1 MLNQHLYFCV
11 LGSKIL
17 LIGTHLKKNPPQ
29 HPKSIF
35 HVSRLV
41 QWPVQN
47 LHIILHTVHNSEND
61 ILELLEL
68 LLLDGVDQLQ
78 LLSLLPLLLLLPR
91 YLRLLQSMI
100 RKCIFVRKLYENCL
114 NQRMHFMHFCSFKS
128 SDLSTIFQ
136 FYHLG
141 IDAPNHLIKHQSI
154 FFRIILEF
162 LILFELNCLL
172 NTLVE
177 ILINRYSKQLAF

>member
-1 MLNQHLYFCV
+1 MEKIT
-11 LGSKIL
+11 SK
-17 LIGTHLKKNPPQ
+17 
-29 HPKSIF
+29 HPKSIV

-41 QWPVQN
+41 QRPVQN

-141 IDAPNHLIKHQSI
+141 IDAPNHLIKHQNI
-154 FFRIILEF
+154 FLG
-162 LILFELNCLL
+162 LFW
-172 NTLVE
+172 
-177 ILINRYSKQLAF
+177 SF